1 MPPKKQC
8 FTKVRMTATAKGPK
22 GSVYQGCAQP
32 KTAAKPK
39 KRRVQR
45 ESTPVLDVPETSVP
59 DEVPKAKKK
68 GKLVIKKRAPA
79 KSTSVDKSK
88 ADKKA
93 RIQKKV
99 IALGKSQVAKKKL
112 KKQNFAAGELERSYG
127 LTKAQAN
134 AMDPLELFGKMLPEM
149 KAKFLIPSERGG
161 GVKVGD
167 TVRGSTIVD
176 TINKIVRYGSPR
188 AKFNSKN
195 MNKLGNQVMKV
206 LFNRIK
212 MNSKLNYHEKNWTKI
227 LEDPALRARIEKRLK
242 RAEEVFK
249 EAGKLHSS
257 GTYEGGK
264 YGTGNRFTDL
274 RFKIIQK

>member
-45 ESTPVLDVPETSVP
+45 ESTPVLEEQLNVP
-59 DEVPKAKKK
+59 DQKP
-68 GKLVIKKRAPA
+68 KKRAPA